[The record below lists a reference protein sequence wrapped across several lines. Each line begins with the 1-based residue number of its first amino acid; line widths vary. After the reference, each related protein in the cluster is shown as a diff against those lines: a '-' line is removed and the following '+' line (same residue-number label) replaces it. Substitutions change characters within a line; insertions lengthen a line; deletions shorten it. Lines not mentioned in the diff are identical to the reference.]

1 MPHVHLRL
9 GLVLAVTGMVALLHY
24 ALGGTHPISRRAELI
39 VALVLLVAGVPLVIL
54 GVLKRS

>member
-1 MPHVHLRL
+1 
-9 GLVLAVTGMVALLHY
+9 MVALLHY